1 MIFGIGEIQ
10 QGLNESDDRYQ
21 TKRLNNL
28 KLYNLFKQTFPTAS
42 ITDHQNF
49 INNMAGGDR
58 WLRGQLPSEDALL
71 AYDKERTRLTK
82 EREENRRYEL
92 LTRQMEVES
101 RADEIIDREAA
112 TGIDPKDIQKR
123 LFEQFGPNNPLGQIF
138 RKRFGTGL
146 QGVTSRVQAAR
157 VTKANEVWGNLKGL
171 NLDESNLKTIL
182 DNMGYKS
189 SNPIYKQVL
198 ASNTAFQKEKTEAKI
213 LKYIPEIKQ
222 DATVKAAALKGDKVG
237 MGAAIESLAKLY
249 GITIPNTTKEQMIN
263 SGIAETV
270 AQKPEIVKKA
280 LTEMQVSIKNAVNAL
295 QAGDPLDVVRQSLEG
310 QIPSGLP
317 EDVKADILDR
327 AMRSAQAS
335 SDAASIGRSKK
346 LEGEIPGQVDD
357 EVETIR
363 KQASDKDVVLS
374 IAGSYGPLIKVGDDG
389 VYDDAKAD
397 DENAAINIA
406 RKQLMDSARAL
417 LADGASDGDIR
428 EAIESL
434 RTKQPPTLWADIDA
448 STIRDELKRLN
459 KPYDLASQ
467 RVAATIRRTKAL
479 DAKAPSEISQFVTG
493 ADRAIEMAK
502 SYVAELQKVSVDPQY
517 PKAEFD
523 RNKLTMQD
531 KITRNMKVIM
541 DLINDPSLIRNRKDN
556 DVEVLKVK
564 HAILQDQLDLL
575 TPIRGSVEVQRE
587 VAQKTLLTSAS
598 GGDATGRPEAYQ
610 NSLRQRIKQIDD
622 LVRLGGMNFRRAKRQ
637 NLQNQPGFEALGAL
651 LGRERMTG
659 TEDREFRAMMLNI
672 SQNLQRQLEKS
683 IRDQASAA
691 SISQLR

>member
-1 MIFGIGEIQ
+1 MIFGIGQIQ
-10 QGLNESDDRYQ
+10 QGMNDSDDRYQ
-21 TKRLNNL
+21 TKRLSNL
-28 KLYNLFKQTFPTAS
+28 RLYNLFKETFPTAS

-49 INNMAGGDR
+49 INNMSGGDR
-58 WLRGQLPSEDALL
+58 YLRGQLPSEDALL

-92 LTRQMEVES
+92 LTRQMEIES
-101 RADEIIDREAA
+101 RADKIIDREAA

-123 LFEQFGPNNPLGQIF
+123 LFEQFGENNPLGQIF
-138 RKRFGTGL
+138 RNRFGTGL

-157 VTKANEVWGNLKGL
+157 VKKANEVWGNLKGL

-189 SNPIYKQVL
+189 NNPIYKQVL
-198 ASNTAFQKEKTEAKI
+198 ASNTASQKERTAAKI

-237 MGAAIESLAKLY
+237 MGAAIDSLSKLY
-249 GITIPNTTKEQMIN
+249 NITIPQTTKEQMIN
-263 SGIAETV
+263 SALAETV
-270 AQKPEIVKKA
+270 AQKPEIIKKA
-280 LTEMQVSIKNAVNAL
+280 QTEMQASIKNAVNAL
-295 QAGDPLDVVRQSLEG
+295 QAGDPLDVVRQSLEA
-310 QIPSGLP
+310 QIPSGIP
-317 EDVKADILDR
+317 EDMKADILDR

-335 SDAASIGRSKK
+335 SDTMSIGRSKK

-357 EVETIR
+357 EVEMIR

-374 IAGSYGPLIKVGDDG
+374 KAGSYGPLIKVGDDG

-397 DENAAINIA
+397 DANAAINIA
-406 RKQLMDSARAL
+406 RKQLMDSVRAL
-417 LADGASDGDIR
+417 LASGASDGDIR
-428 EAIESL
+428 VAVESL
-434 RTKQPPTLWADIDA
+434 RTKQPPTLWADINA

-467 RVAATIRRTKAL
+467 RAAATIRRTKAL
-479 DAKAPSEISQFVTG
+479 QGKAPSEISQFVAG
-493 ADRAIEMAK
+493 ADKAIDMAK
-502 SYVAELQKVSVDPQY
+502 SYVAEMQKVSVDPQY

-523 RNKLTMQD
+523 RNKLTMQN
-531 KITRNMKVIM
+531 KITRNMEVIM

-556 DVEVLKVK
+556 DVEVLRVK

-598 GGDATGRPEAYQ
+598 GGDSTGRPEAYQ

-622 LVRLGGMNFRRAKRQ
+622 LVRLGGMNFRRAKRE
-637 NLQNQPGFEALGAL
+637 NLQNRPGFEALGAL

-659 TEDREFRAMMLNI
+659 TEDREFRAMMFAI
-672 SQNLQRQLEKS
+672 SKNLETQLEKS

-691 SISQLR
+691 SISQLK

>member
-1 MIFGIGEIQ
+1 M
-10 QGLNESDDRYQ
+10 NESDDRYQ

-28 KLYNLFKQTFPTAS
+28 RLYNLFKETFPTAS

-58 WLRGQLPSEDALL
+58 YLRGQLPSEDALL

-92 LTRQMEVES
+92 LTRQMEIES
-101 RADEIIDREAA
+101 RADKIIDREAA

-123 LFEQFGPNNPLGQIF
+123 LFEQFGENNPLGQIF

-198 ASNTAFQKEKTEAKI
+198 ASNTAYQNEKTEAKI

-222 DATVKAAALKGDKVG
+222 DATVKAAALKGDKVA
-237 MGAAIESLAKLY
+237 MGAAIESLSKLY

-270 AQKPEIVKKA
+270 AQKPEMVKKA
-280 LTEMQVSIKNAVNAL
+280 VTEMAVDIKNAINAL
-295 QAGDPLDVVRQSLEG
+295 QAGDPLDVIRQNLEAA
-310 QIPSGLP
+310 IPAGIP
-317 EDVKADILDR
+317 EDMKKDILDR
-327 AMRSAQAS
+327 AMQSAMTN
-335 SDAASIGRSKK
+335 SDAMSISQQQKRE
-346 LEGEIPGQVDD
+346 LQIPELVDE

-363 KQASDKDVVLS
+363 KQASDKDVVLG

-397 DENAAINIA
+397 DKNAAINVA

-428 EAIESL
+428 LAVESL
-434 RTKQPPTLWADIDA
+434 RTKQPPTLWADINV

-467 RVAATIRRTKAL
+467 RAAATIRRTKAL

-493 ADRAIEMAK
+493 ADRAIEMAR
-502 SYVAELQKVSVDPQY
+502 SYVADLQKVSVDPQY

-523 RNKLTMQD
+523 RTKLTMQD

-541 DLINDPSLIRNRKDN
+541 DLINDPSLIRNRKGN

-598 GGDATGRPEAYQ
+598 GGDVTGRPEAHQ
-610 NSLRQRIKQIDD
+610 NKLRQQIDEIS
-622 LVRLGGMNFRRAKRQ
+622 LALREGMTWGRAKRL
-637 NLQNQPGFEALGAL
+637 NLQNRPGFEPLTGL
-651 LGRERMTG
+651 LSLDGTTTGRKNAELRRLLYSIARKLQ
-659 TEDREFRAMMLNI
+659 ED
-672 SQNLQRQLEKS
+672 LEKS
-683 IRDQASAA
+683 ITDQASAA
-691 SISQLR
+691 SISQLK

>member
-1 MIFGIGEIQ
+1 
-10 QGLNESDDRYQ
+10 
-21 TKRLNNL
+21 
-28 KLYNLFKQTFPTAS
+28 
-42 ITDHQNF
+42 
-49 INNMAGGDR
+49 
-58 WLRGQLPSEDALL
+58 
-71 AYDKERTRLTK
+71 
-82 EREENRRYEL
+82 
-92 LTRQMEVES
+92 
-101 RADEIIDREAA
+101 
-112 TGIDPKDIQKR
+112 
-123 LFEQFGPNNPLGQIF
+123 
-138 RKRFGTGL
+138 
-146 QGVTSRVQAAR
+146 
-157 VTKANEVWGNLKGL
+157 
-171 NLDESNLKTIL
+171 
-182 DNMGYKS
+182 
-189 SNPIYKQVL
+189 
-198 ASNTAFQKEKTEAKI
+198 
-213 LKYIPEIKQ
+213 
-222 DATVKAAALKGDKVG
+222 
-237 MGAAIESLAKLY
+237 
-249 GITIPNTTKEQMIN
+249 MIN
-263 SGIAETV
+263 SAIAETV

-280 LTEMQVSIKNAVNAL
+280 LTEMQVPIKNAVNAL
-295 QAGDPLDVVRQSLEG
+295 QAGDPLDVVRQSLES

-335 SDAASIGRSKK
+335 SDATSIGLQQKR
-346 LEGEIPGQVDD
+346 EREIPGLVDAD
-357 EVETIR
+357 VEMIR

-374 IAGSYGPLIKVGDDG
+374 KAGAYGPLIKVGDDG

-397 DENAAINIA
+397 DKNAAINIA

-417 LADGASDGDIR
+417 LTDGASNGDIR
-428 EAIESL
+428 LAVESL
-434 RTKQPPTLWADIDA
+434 RTKQPPTLWADINV

-517 PKAEFD
+517 SKAEFD

-598 GGDATGRPEAYQ
+598 GGDSTGRPEAYQ
-610 NSLRQRIKQIDD
+610 NKLRQQIGEIS
-622 LVRLGGMNFRRAKRQ
+622 LALREGMTWGRAKRI
-637 NLQNQPGFEALGAL
+637 NLQDRPGFEPLAGILSKDRMTT
-651 LGRERMTG
+651 GREN
-659 TEDREFRAMMLNI
+659 RELRELLKNI
-672 SQNLQRQLEKS
+672 GRKLQVELEKS

-691 SISQLR
+691 SISQLK

>member
-1 MIFGIGEIQ
+1 MIFGIGQIQ
-10 QGLNESDDRYQ
+10 QGMNESDDRYQ

-28 KLYNLFKQTFPTAS
+28 RLYNLFKETFPTAS

-58 WLRGQLPSEDALL
+58 YLRGQLPSEDALL

-92 LTRQMEVES
+92 LTRQMEIES
-101 RADEIIDREAA
+101 RADKIIDREAA

-123 LFEQFGPNNPLGQIF
+123 LFEQFGENNPLGKIF

-222 DATVKAAALKGDKVG
+222 DATFKAAALKGDKVG

-280 LTEMQVSIKNAVNAL
+280 LTEMQIPIKNAVNAL
-295 QAGDPLDVVRQSLEG
+295 QAGDPLDVVRQSLEA

-335 SDAASIGRSKK
+335 SDTMSIGLQKK
-346 LEGEIPGQVDD
+346 RELEIPKQVDD
-357 EVETIR
+357 EVEMIR
-363 KQASDKDVVLS
+363 KQASDKDVVLG

-397 DENAAINIA
+397 DKNAAINVA

-428 EAIESL
+428 LAVESL

-523 RNKLTMQD
+523 RNKLTMQN

-659 TEDREFRAMMLNI
+659 TEDREFRAIMLNI